1 MKAFMSSIYA
11 NTSRASSLCST
22 LLAVCVSVFCTSAR
36 GLDIPEIPG
45 RFQVHG
51 FASQAYILTDD
62 NNFFGNSKIK
72 DGGSFAFRELGLNA
86 SWRLHHRFQLSAQG
100 LSRWA
105 GEGDQ
110 GEFRLDYGYADAIVV
125 SNLSNVLGFRAGR
138 VLTPFGL
145 YNQTRDV
152 ASTRP
157 SILLPQSIY
166 FDRTRD
172 LAISGDGATLYGEQR
187 TNLGNFF
194 IEAEYGLPRELNAEA
209 EYALLGRKVPG
220 HLEPD
225 FSYMFRILYEKDE
238 GAYRTAITAGEIHI
252 DYEPESTGDPILP
265 GSFRFRPVILSLQMN
280 RERLS
285 LTGEYALRFFRTD
298 GFASDTKLTGESYY
312 LQAAYRFAQ
321 GWEAMARYDVL
332 YSDRSDRD
340 GKDFEAQTRGT
351 VPAHTRFAKDFT
363 VGLRWDITPHWMARV
378 EYHLVDGTA
387 WLPRL
392 DNRDTADLER
402 YWNLFSAL
410 VSFHF

>member
-1 MKAFMSSIYA
+1 MFLWGTPALSFD
-11 NTSRASSLCST
+11 
-22 LLAVCVSVFCTSAR
+22 VPGF
-36 GLDIPEIPG
+36 PG
-45 RFQVHG
+45 RFQIHG

-62 NNFFGNSKIK
+62 NGLFGSSKASE
-72 DGGSFAFRELGLNA
+72 GGSFDFRELGLNV
-86 SWRLHHRFQLSAQG
+86 SWRLHPRFQLSAQG

-110 GEFRLDYGYADAIVV
+110 GEARLDYGYADATIV
-125 SNLSNVLGFRAGR
+125 SDISNVLGIRVGR

-172 LAISGDGATLYGEQR
+172 LAISGDGATLYGEKR
-187 TNLGNFF
+187 TDIGNFF
-194 IEAEYGLPRELNAEA
+194 LEAEFGLPRDLDEEV
-209 EYALLGRKVPG
+209 EYALIGREAPG
-220 HLEPD
+220 RLEPD
-225 FSYMFRILYEKDE
+225 FSYILRVLYEKDE

-252 DYEPESTGDPILP
+252 DYDPGGASDPIPP

-298 GFASDTKLTGESYY
+298 GFPRDTKLTGESYY

-351 VPAHTRFAKDFT
+351 VPAHTRFAKDLT

-392 DNRDTADLER
+392 DNRNAADLER